1 MSEYDSTTDDGMDF
15 LQQQDPFL
23 SLQGPPMRKKKPLNI
38 KLYFLLSILI
48 IFVISMIYVE
58 INYVKSKKKEN
69 DDD

>member
-15 LQQQDPFL
+15 LQQQDPLL